1 LIFVDHAK
9 SLRLRCGDKICHEVT
24 LGRTVLKA
32 GLCLLT
38 GLLLV
43 LWSAGMAG
51 MAELARWLAAE
62 LPRWVN
68 TLPPLPQWPQP
79 VWLSMTFDPALVQA
93 AQGFL
98 VWLLDVLRLL
108 GLSIQG
114 LGTFLVVVIGVVWA
128 LGALA
133 LVAVALMAYLLWS
146 RSQRRRSVPV

>member
-1 LIFVDHAK
+1 M
-9 SLRLRCGDKICHEVT
+9 
-24 LGRTVLKA
+24 
-32 GLCLLT
+32 LT

-62 LPRWVN
+62 LPRWMG

-79 VWLSMTFDPALVQA
+79 VWLSVWFDPALVQA
-93 AQGFL
+93 AQAFL
-98 VWLLDVLRLL
+98 VWLLHVLKLL

-114 LGTFLVVVIGVVWA
+114 LGTFLVVIIGALWA

-133 LVAVALMAYLLWS
+133 LVALALAAHLLLN
-146 RSQRRRSVPV
+146 RRRRHRPVAV

>member
-1 LIFVDHAK
+1 M
-9 SLRLRCGDKICHEVT
+9 
-24 LGRTVLKA
+24 KA

-62 LPRWVN
+62 LPRWMG

-79 VWLSMTFDPALVQA
+79 VWLSAWFDPALVQA
-93 AQGFL
+93 AQAFV
-98 VWLLDVLRLL
+98 VWLIDISQLL
-108 GLSIQG
+108 GLSVQG
-114 LGTFLVVVIGVVWA
+114 LGTFLVVMLGVVWA

-133 LVAVALMAYLLWS
+133 LVALVAYLLWN
-146 RSQRRRSVPV
+146 RRQRRRFAPV

>member
-1 LIFVDHAK
+1 M
-9 SLRLRCGDKICHEVT
+9 
-24 LGRTVLKA
+24 KA

-62 LPRWVN
+62 LPRWMG

-79 VWLSMTFDPALVQA
+79 AWLSMWFDPALVQA
-93 AQGFL
+93 AQAFL
-98 VWLLDVLRLL
+98 VWLLDVVQLF
-108 GLSIQG
+108 GLSAQG
-114 LGTFLVVVIGVVWA
+114 LGTFLVVSLGVVWA

-133 LVAVALMAYLLWS
+133 LVALALVAHLLWN
-146 RSQRRRSVPV
+146 RRQRRRFVPA

>member
-1 LIFVDHAK
+1 M
-9 SLRLRCGDKICHEVT
+9 
-24 LGRTVLKA
+24 KA

-62 LPRWVN
+62 LPRWLG
-68 TLPPLPQWPQP
+68 TLPPLPPLPQWPQP
-79 VWLSMTFDPALVQA
+79 AWLSMTFDPALVQA

-114 LGTFLVVVIGVVWA
+114 LGTFLVVVVGVVWA

-133 LVAVALMAYLLWS
+133 LVAVALMAYLLCS